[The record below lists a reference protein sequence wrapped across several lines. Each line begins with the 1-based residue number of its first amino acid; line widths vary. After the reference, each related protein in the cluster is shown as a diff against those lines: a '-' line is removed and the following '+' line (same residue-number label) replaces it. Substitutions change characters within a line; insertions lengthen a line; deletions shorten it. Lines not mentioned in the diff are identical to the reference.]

1 MRKPARASKPQTGS
15 EQLVARGKRVLALE
29 AEAVQRLAD
38 RLSPAFAQAVEILKA
53 AGLENRD

>member
-1 MRKPARASKPQTGS
+1 
-15 EQLVARGKRVLALE
+15 VLALE